1 MRLPIDQVYS
11 WGLIKKRTNRYTE
24 LICSICDRRTCKGL
38 TRKKSEN
45 QYDACVGAVVQGW
58 QLPATGT
65 YCDKCQ
71 KLKLYPALRALGWI
85 VNFLPLP
92 VIVFV
97 LILLV
102 NLIVYVVLDKIYEYE
117 YRQVEGVVVV
127 EETV

>member
-24 LICSICDRRTCKGL
+24 LICSICDRRTHKGL
-38 TRKKSEN
+38 TRQEAEN
-45 QYDACVGAVVQGW
+45 QYDACVGAVAQGW

-71 KLKLYPALRALGWI
+71 KLKCYTIYRTLGW
-85 VNFLPLP
+85 VFNFLPLP
-92 VIVFV
+92 IVVFV

-102 NLIVYVVLDKIYEYE
+102 NLIVFVVLDKIYEYE

-127 EETV
+127 EEVV